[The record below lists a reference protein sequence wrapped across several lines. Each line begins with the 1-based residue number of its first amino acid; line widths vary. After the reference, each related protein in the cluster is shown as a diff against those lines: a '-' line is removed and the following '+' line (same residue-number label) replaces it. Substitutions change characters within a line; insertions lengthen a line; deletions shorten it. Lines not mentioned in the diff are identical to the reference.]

1 MDKAIFYILAIA
13 EKKSISEAAKALYIS
28 QPSLSRYLSTLEK
41 SLGVSLF
48 QRTVEG
54 TTLTEAGE
62 QYVYYARA
70 IQENYRALE
79 KAMQEQRQG
88 QSRSL
93 RICTCLSAVT
103 LTTQELIH
111 AYEKKYA
118 GATLRI
124 RNSLSKDLPDLLTTG
139 EYQFAVGPRP
149 VNLSHFAY
157 EKLFS
162 EEYLLLVPS
171 TFPPLPRKKSG
182 NGALPVTRLAD
193 AAHLPFILQDSSTNV
208 RKGLDRIC
216 KREKVRL
223 ENYSQVTSS
232 VLVIRAVENQQGLG
246 IVPSSFLPFATAL
259 HAFRCY
265 EFTDQR
271 SESGIL
277 YTPGK
282 VFSST
287 EKYCISLIHSLLH
300 REYEECQQL
309 ARETWER

>member
-1 MDKAIFYILAIA
+1 MDKAISYILAIA

-111 AYEKKYA
+111 AYEKKIRRSYPAHPQQSFERSA
-118 GATLRI
+118 GPADHRRVSI
-124 RNSLSKDLPDLLTTG
+124 CG
-139 EYQFAVGPRP
+139 
-149 VNLSHFAY
+149 
-157 EKLFS
+157 
-162 EEYLLLVPS
+162 
-171 TFPPLPRKKSG
+171 
-182 NGALPVTRLAD
+182 GAQARQSQPFRL
-193 AAHLPFILQDSSTNV
+193 
-208 RKGLDRIC
+208 
-216 KREKVRL
+216 
-223 ENYSQVTSS
+223 
-232 VLVIRAVENQQGLG
+232 
-246 IVPSSFLPFATAL
+246 
-259 HAFRCY
+259 
-265 EFTDQR
+265 
-271 SESGIL
+271 
-277 YTPGK
+277 
-282 VFSST
+282 
-287 EKYCISLIHSLLH
+287 
-300 REYEECQQL
+300 
-309 ARETWER
+309 